1 MPLSFFNVS
10 ADELAS
16 RIRRL
21 LVFVF
26 SLILIAEL
34 FFTLFQGQWINSF
47 LILAI
52 IAVSLAPGLLNRR
65 YKLNIP
71 SEFQIMAIAFVFAAL
86 FLGEIRSYY
95 ERIWWWD
102 IALHASSGLLLGIFG
117 FLLVYVLNED
127 ERIDLH
133 LRPRFVAL
141 FAFLFAVTI
150 GTLWEVFEFSADNL
164 IGTNMQKPMFGD
176 ASGLTDTMWD
186 LIMDTFGAGLISLF
200 GWWHLVR
207 KRRSLMEIWVRK
219 FITRNPQLFGSHQQK

>member
-34 FFTLFQGQWINSF
+34 FFTLFQRQWINSF

-141 FAFLFAVTI
+141 FAFLFAVTT
-150 GTLWEVFEFSADNL
+150 GTLWEVFEFSMDNL

-200 GWWHLVR
+200 GWWHLAR